1 VSNAPPQIRVQ
12 PPSASGE
19 SAFVLRAA
27 IAIVL
32 AALFVISSRREAGS
46 AGELRLQSWQR
57 RFADLPGPLQRD
69 YRELR
74 EGYVEAARARGKD
87 GAWPEPEKL
96 AQDGVP
102 PFASDG
108 VDGRLREWRIVRDGR
123 TALYFGVT
131 RGEASERATRGKAGD
146 GAALPDLLLRVI
158 ESAPTDFE
166 SRDPNTQSDEEHQ
179 RLADGTLVHVTTWV
193 RASGAGAVEGG
204 ATFQPEMAG
213 WTQMV
218 GLAAATPASP
228 AAALPVAPAA
238 NAPAPL
244 KVGVTLHPYYSW
256 TANVVAGTD
265 VVVRS
270 ILPGEVDA
278 GNYQPRAEDIRKLAD
293 LDALV
298 INGVGHDDFILD
310 MVKASGNARIVV
322 IRPNDQAPLLRANSG
337 RAVNSHT
344 FISFTNAIQQA
355 DAIAKALSKL
365 RPDLATKFDAN
376 AADYARR
383 LRKIKAKAATRLAD
397 AAIHSVVTVHDGYGY
412 LLQEFAID
420 IDAVVEPAH
429 GLVPSGAELKEVI
442 DLLRRDQISVVFSE
456 ETFPE
461 PLLEVVREQG
471 HARVYLLS
479 HIASGEYTADK
490 FEREMQANVDAMV
503 KALVTDPKTA
513 GK

>member
-1 VSNAPPQIRVQ
+1 
-12 PPSASGE
+12 
-19 SAFVLRAA
+19 
-27 IAIVL
+27 
-32 AALFVISSRREAGS
+32 
-46 AGELRLQSWQR
+46 
-57 RFADLPGPLQRD
+57 
-69 YRELR
+69 
-74 EGYVEAARARGKD
+74 
-87 GAWPEPEKL
+87 
-96 AQDGVP
+96 
-102 PFASDG
+102 
-108 VDGRLREWRIVRDGR
+108 
-123 TALYFGVT
+123 
-131 RGEASERATRGKAGD
+131 
-146 GAALPDLLLRVI
+146 
-158 ESAPTDFE
+158 
-166 SRDPNTQSDEEHQ
+166 
-179 RLADGTLVHVTTWV
+179 
-193 RASGAGAVEGG
+193 
-204 ATFQPEMAG
+204 
-213 WTQMV
+213 MV